1 MNTWTFIAER
11 FPLKV
16 SVPLVAILGFGSLS
30 LVSFTW
36 FDGAVV
42 FTTLFLSLLAIRMV
56 DDLASIDRDRMT
68 HPDRG
73 LPSGSINATKL
84 TYAVM
89 VLSVFVVSLNV
100 INGDVASTLFLIGY
114 YGLYF
119 FSFRTIPLLIKP
131 CLSNV
136 VFCWIPV
143 YVAHT
148 VSHQFSSAH
157 VLLGLFA
164 YCSAIAHEYAHSV
177 HAANEAP
184 THLKTYATL
193 LGSRFTAALSLI
205 MYILACVMGLMF
217 WYRSGRPTFFMGT
230 LVVTSAQI
238 IYLEIRLILEPT
250 VHRARS
256 FYVSGYT
263 FFLLP
268 YLALVLDRA

>member
-1 MNTWTFIAER
+1 MNTWTFIIER
-11 FPLKV
+11 FPLKA
-16 SVPLVAILGFGSLS
+16 SLPLVAILGFGSLS

-42 FTTLFLSLLAIRMV
+42 FTTLFLSLLCIRMV
-56 DDLASIDRDRMT
+56 DDLASIDRDRIT

-84 TYAVM
+84 TYTVM
-89 VLSVFVVSLNV
+89 VLSALVVSLNV
-100 INGDVASTLFLIGY
+100 INGDVAATLFLIGY

-119 FSFRTIPLLIKP
+119 FSFRTIPFLIKP

-148 VSHQFSSAH
+148 VSHQFSFAH
-157 VLLGLFA
+157 LLLGLFA
-164 YCSAIAHEYAHSV
+164 YGSAIAHEYAHSV
-177 HAANEAP
+177 HTANEAP
-184 THLKTYATL
+184 THSKTYATL
-193 LGSRFTAALSLI
+193 LGSRFSAMLSLI
-205 MYILACVMGLMF
+205 MYILAGVMALMF

-230 LVVTSAQI
+230 LGVTSAQI
-238 IYLEIRLILEPT
+238 IYLEIRLIFEPT

-256 FYVSGYT
+256 FYVAGYT